1 MANPSVPSKELY
13 PGASAAVIELLKD
26 KTIAAIGLLKSKN
39 DVGDDV
45 FNNIVLTIK
54 DGKIIYAM
62 MRDDQFVESH
72 VINDAT
78 EWIDSVYYG

>member
-1 MANPSVPSKELY
+1 MANPSVQSKELY
-13 PGASAAVIELLKD
+13 PGASAAVIDLLKD
-26 KTIAAIGLLKSKN
+26 KTIAVIGLLKSKN
-39 DVGDDV
+39 EAGDDV

-62 MRDDQFVESH
+62 MREDMFVESH